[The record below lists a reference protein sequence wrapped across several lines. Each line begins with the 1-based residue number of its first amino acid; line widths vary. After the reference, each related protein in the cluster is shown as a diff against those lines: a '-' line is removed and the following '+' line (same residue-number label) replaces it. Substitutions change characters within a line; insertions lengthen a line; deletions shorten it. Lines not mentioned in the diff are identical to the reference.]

1 MFFLLCVLQTVFQF
15 EVDQY
20 HFKEALLRFAQ
31 FFVAPLLKASSTDR
45 ELEAVDSG
53 KYHASFEVQGSIY
66 IVSKSGLAFFFF

>member
-1 MFFLLCVLQTVFQF
+1 MFILLCVLQTVFQF

-53 KYHASFEVQGSIY
+53 KYDASSLLHHSSRLAVQIEN
-66 IVSKSGLAFFFF
+66 

>member
-1 MFFLLCVLQTVFQF
+1 MFQF

-53 KYHASFEVQGSIY
+53 KSILLL
-66 IVSKSGLAFFFF
+66 IFVLLQLSLD